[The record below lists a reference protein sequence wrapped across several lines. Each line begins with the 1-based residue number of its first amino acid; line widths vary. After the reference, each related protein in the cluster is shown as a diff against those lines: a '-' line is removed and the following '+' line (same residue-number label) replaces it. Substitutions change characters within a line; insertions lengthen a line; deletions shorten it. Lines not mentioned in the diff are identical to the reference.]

1 MKGKQA
7 VVCPKCGAL
16 NRPTWEF
23 CARCN
28 ESLDGAAP
36 ADAAAGAAPSIEA
49 PRSSGLPASAI
60 ALAAVLGLA
69 LLALAGWRH
78 ASQAPPLEG
87 PNPGLFT
94 VATRPPEL
102 PSAPPPT
109 APGVAD
115 YEAGRKLMNA
125 GDLEQ
130 AAVRLQAAVDAS
142 PGNAAFHSAL
152 GYALWRS
159 GDREGGLAALA
170 EAARLDPH
178 QQVAYARSLDAA
190 GRGAEAARQY
200 EEILSRNPDAAVV
213 AEDLGR
219 LEFRTG
225 DYAKAASH
233 LEKAV
238 ENRPDDP
245 VLRQEL
251 AYSLGQS
258 GRHEQAVTAYRE
270 VLRQA
275 PQAVAARGLLAS
287 SLSSL
292 GKNEEAMAVIKEGLQ
307 KAPNAPVLQRQMGA
321 VLEASGR
328 PADAAAAYRAYA
340 RLAPNAPDARE
351 LAARAARLE
360 GGGGTP

>member
-28 ESLDGAAP
+28 ESLDGAAA
-36 ADAAAGAAPSIEA
+36 ADAAPGAAPSVEG
-49 PRSSGLPASAI
+49 PLPSGQAANVI
-60 ALAAVLGLA
+60 AAATILALS
-69 LLALAGWRH
+69 LLALAGWRF

-94 VATRPPEL
+94 VATRPAEL
-102 PSAPPPT
+102 PSAAPPT

-115 YEAGRKLMNA
+115 YEAGRKLMNG
-125 GDLEQ
+125 GDPAQ
-130 AAVRLQAAVDAS
+130 AVGRLQAAVEAS
-142 PGNAAFHSAL
+142 PGNAEFQSAL

-159 GDREGGLAALA
+159 GDREGGLAAQA
-170 EAARLDPH
+170 EAARLDPRL
-178 QQVAYARSLDAA
+178 QVGYARSLDAA
-190 GRGAEAARQY
+190 GKSAEAARQY
-200 EEILSRNPDAAVV
+200 EEILARNPDAAVV

-238 ENRPDDP
+238 ANRPDDP

-251 AYSLGQS
+251 AYSLGRS

-270 VLRQA
+270 VLKQA

-287 SLSSL
+287 SLASL
-292 GKNEEAMAVIKEGLQ
+292 GKNEEAMSVIKEGLET
-307 KAPNAPVLQRQMGA
+307 APNAPILQRQMGA

-351 LAARAARLE
+351 LVARAVRLE
-360 GGGGTP
+360 GEGGTP